1 MQQNIVNENK
11 YTGFGT
17 KKIFSSITKIDKDSA
32 SERNPALEKSIEV
45 FGNIGKTF
53 GKMFILVIAGI
64 FTVFPFIWMI
74 ISALKTKAEVM
85 DVSKLFPAKAQ
96 WGNFVSIFT
105 ASPMLKYIGNSLFV
119 SVVVVA
125 IQIITGAMLAYAMVF
140 MRFRGRKILFAIVMG
155 TYMLPAAATYIP
167 SYIILAKLGLLN
179 SYTGLII
186 SDTILS
192 LIHI

>member
-74 ISALKTKAEVM
+74 ISALISSCK
-85 DVSKLFPAKAQ
+85 
-96 WGNFVSIFT
+96 
-105 ASPMLKYIGNSLFV
+105 
-119 SVVVVA
+119 
-125 IQIITGAMLAYAMVF
+125 
-140 MRFRGRKILFAIVMG
+140 G
-155 TYMLPAAATYIP
+155 TVG
-167 SYIILAKLGLLN
+167 KFCE
-179 SYTGLII
+179 
-186 SDTILS
+186 
-192 LIHI
+192 HIYGIADA